1 MDETPG
7 RSCSCS
13 DRLKS
18 SRLPSRPV
26 LLFAIPPLPSSP
38 PPPPPPSFIPLCSF
52 LNSPLPSPNPP
63 PTHSPSTSHPFP
75 AQHLQ
80 QSLAEAQL
88 RLAQAE
94 ALLRAQ
100 GVVPPWGGGNG
111 EAGDEDAEVGEA
123 EEKVDYA
130 KKESAGV
137 KSGGGNEVILQE
149 TTSSGGLEETSGERD
164 EGLTQ
169 EAGHDDGGGGGGAGG
184 AGGGGGG
191 GAGGA
196 GGGGGGGAGG
206 VGGGGGGG
214 AGKVKDG
221 EDLQGG
227 GRRGNR
233 GRKVGGKGLENYRT
247 RHVALQIMYLGS
259 RYLGFASQGVAGPTV
274 EMPSIAAFPAT
285 FLPVLLPGTV
295 SVSALLHTKLLVLAA
310 PPLLPFFETFQMP
323 SIAAFPATFLPVLL
337 PGTGRLV
344 SALLHTKLLLPAGPP
359 ASPRAPT
366 SATEPAASASAV
378 DNGSEMECDVTVAE
392 GDCSSTPLQQGG
404 RGVTVSNGGRTPL
417 GQGEKDVTVSNGRL
431 DAKLQRKQKRAAR
444 RRDAASTECDYN
456 EGASAAACSGTVTKG
471 GVVIMKDI
479 MKDESARYSRCGRTD
494 RGVNAIGQVV
504 ALHLRSSVRPRQQH
518 PGMTA
523 ADVALEVT
531 GSATAAA
538 TPAGPTASQ
547 SNVTSGSVAVDLA
560 ATDVA
565 RRSDDVAGESADV
578 AGEID
583 YVASLNRALPDDI
596 RVLAWAPASPDF
608 SASFL
613 STVSLHSFPC
623 SVDFSSPSPPRFR
636 VATCSRIRLPLQR
649 LLTVS
654 LLRSSPGQ
662 AMQRAAALF
671 KGRHDFRNFSRMD
684 TENML
689 SRFHLCPTYLRTSP
703 IQHQAMQRAAA
714 LFKGRHDFRN
724 FCRMD
729 AENVK
734 SFERDIS
741 FCRIL
746 PFAALSSRE
755 GTLCRMGAPENVK
768 SFQHDISVCRVLPFS
783 VLSSPFGEEFGP
795 SKPGETP
802 ERPSVWV
809 LEVVGTAFLWHQI
822 RCMMAVLLMVGRGL
836 ERPEV
841 VSELLQVNGG
851 PFTRKPQYAPPDPH
865 GLVLH
870 RCSFPASQSCFRI
883 HSPLNSLP
891 PFLLPSL
898 SSSLPPFLLPSL
910 SSSLPPF
917 ILPSLS
923 SSLPPPFLCLLV
935 FNTGGIR
942 AARRTR
948 RAVHQQ
954 APSGVE
960 QRLLPLA
967 FENSQKRPL
976 RLGLHQS
983 GVEQRL
989 LPLAFE
995 NSQKRP
1001 LRLGPQSSVRSRA
1014 EAAPPRLCPHSS
1026 LAHQMPSVATC
1037 SEVVFET
1044 SQKCSPSAMSSLLPR
1059 PPDAKRLFCQSIR
1072 QQLNAA
1078 LIRCSVLQSAL
1089 DVAEASTAAAGSGK
1103 EKKQT
1108 QLPHIPLHRRPR
1120 ERE

>member
-13 DRLKS
+13 DRLK
-18 SRLPSRPV
+18 
-26 LLFAIPPLPSSP
+26 
-38 PPPPPPSFIPLCSF
+38 
-52 LNSPLPSPNPP
+52 
-63 PTHSPSTSHPFP
+63 
-75 AQHLQ
+75 HLQ

-274 EMPSIAAFPAT
+274 E
-285 FLPVLLPGTV
+285 
-295 SVSALLHTKLLVLAA
+295 
-310 PPLLPFFETFQMP
+310 
-323 SIAAFPATFLPVLL
+323 
-337 PGTGRLV
+337 GRLV

-608 SASFL
+608 SARFSCLEREYRFY
-613 STVSLHSFPC
+613 F
-623 SVDFSSPSPPRFR
+623 VDE
-636 VATCSRIRLPLQR
+636 
-649 LLTVS
+649 
-654 LLRSSPGQ
+654 PG
-662 AMQRAAALF
+662 L
-671 KGRHDFRNFSRMD
+671 DV
-684 TENML
+684 
-689 SRFHLCPTYLRTSP
+689 P
-703 IQHQAMQRAAA
+703 AMQRAAA

-746 PFAALSSRE
+746 PFAALSS
-755 GTLCRMGAPENVK
+755 
-768 SFQHDISVCRVLPFS
+768 
-783 VLSSPFGEEFGP
+783 PFGEEFGP
-795 SKPGETP
+795 SKPGETL
-802 ERPSVWV
+802 ECPSVWV

-841 VSELLQVNGG
+841 VSELLDVHGG
-851 PFTRKPQYAPPDPH
+851 PFTSKPQYAPADPL

-870 RCSFPASQSCFRI
+870 RCSFPAS
-883 HSPLNSLP
+883 
-891 PFLLPSL
+891 
-898 SSSLPPFLLPSL
+898 
-910 SSSLPPF
+910 
-917 ILPSLS
+917 
-923 SSLPPPFLCLLV
+923 
-935 FNTGGIR
+935 
-942 AARRTR
+942 
-948 RAVHQQ
+948 
-954 APSGVE
+954 
-960 QRLLPLA
+960 
-967 FENSQKRPL
+967 L
-976 RLGLHQS
+976 RFH
-983 GVEQRL
+983 
-989 LPLAFE
+989 
-995 NSQKRP
+995 
-1001 LRLGPQSSVRSRA
+1001 
-1014 EAAPPRLCPHSS
+1014 
-1026 LAHQMPSVATC
+1026 C
-1037 SEVVFET
+1037 S
-1044 SQKCSPSAMSSLLPR
+1044 AN
-1059 PPDAKRLFCQSIR
+1059 AKRLFCQSIR

>member
-13 DRLKS
+13 DRLK
-18 SRLPSRPV
+18 
-26 LLFAIPPLPSSP
+26 
-38 PPPPPPSFIPLCSF
+38 
-52 LNSPLPSPNPP
+52 
-63 PTHSPSTSHPFP
+63 
-75 AQHLQ
+75 HLQ

-274 EMPSIAAFPAT
+274 E
-285 FLPVLLPGTV
+285 
-295 SVSALLHTKLLVLAA
+295 
-310 PPLLPFFETFQMP
+310 
-323 SIAAFPATFLPVLL
+323 
-337 PGTGRLV
+337 GRLV

-417 GQGEKDVTVSNGRL
+417 GQGGKDVTVSNGRL

-538 TPAGPTASQ
+538 APTEPTASQ

-565 RRSDDVAGESADV
+565 RRSDDV

-608 SASFL
+608 SARFSCLEREYRFYFVDEPGLDVPVIPLLLFPSFL

-746 PFAALSSRE
+746 PFAALSS
-755 GTLCRMGAPENVK
+755 
-768 SFQHDISVCRVLPFS
+768 
-783 VLSSPFGEEFGP
+783 PFGEEFGP

-822 RCMMAVLLMVGRGL
+822 RCMMAVLLMVGRGQ

-841 VSELLQVNGG
+841 VSELLDVHGG
-851 PFTRKPQYAPPDPH
+851 PFTSKPQYAPADPH

-870 RCSFPASQSCFRI
+870 RCSFPAS
-883 HSPLNSLP
+883 
-891 PFLLPSL
+891 
-898 SSSLPPFLLPSL
+898 
-910 SSSLPPF
+910 
-917 ILPSLS
+917 
-923 SSLPPPFLCLLV
+923 
-935 FNTGGIR
+935 
-942 AARRTR
+942 
-948 RAVHQQ
+948 
-954 APSGVE
+954 
-960 QRLLPLA
+960 
-967 FENSQKRPL
+967 L
-976 RLGLHQS
+976 RFH
-983 GVEQRL
+983 
-989 LPLAFE
+989 
-995 NSQKRP
+995 
-1001 LRLGPQSSVRSRA
+1001 
-1014 EAAPPRLCPHSS
+1014 
-1026 LAHQMPSVATC
+1026 C
-1037 SEVVFET
+1037 S
-1044 SQKCSPSAMSSLLPR
+1044 AN
-1059 PPDAKRLFCQSIR
+1059 AKRLFCQSIR
-1072 QQLNAA
+1072 HQLNAA

-1120 ERE
+1120 EREC